1 MWPPFTRL
9 GYCCNLVKSSRINIR
24 WKSVRLLAY
33 TTCSDLSGSSSD
45 TNVLCH
51 PYEKLGKFKVTAT
64 LDQSKRERNSALLFA
79 RELKVFGFK
88 HDVESY
94 MAIIR
99 LLCHSGM
106 GVRLNHLFMYVIDQN
121 INRERV
127 AFEISDLLEA
137 LIEEKLIK
145 AVDVLVK
152 VYASVGRF
160 EEAMH
165 TLSEMRSRAG
175 LMVSTLTCNFVLKE
189 LIEWEKE
196 HMVESVY
203 RELKRKGLIP
213 NVYTYEILIKG
224 RFSMGRLEKAWN
236 IFAQMREAGV
246 KPNAF
251 IIGTYI
257 RELCWKWKTDLAF
270 QTVKAFRDLNE
281 PVDVFAYTCV
291 IRGFVREG
299 KIQDAEDVLLNDMKI
314 REVVPD
320 EDCYG
325 ALILEYLK
333 KGETAKA
340 FDLCDEMKSRVGIEA
355 DYVLMRCMMQYLCGV
370 GSLDEALS
378 FFKEFMQKS
387 SKVFIDGVTFDS
399 AIDAACKLGRMEDA
413 MELVEEWT
421 KGRKMKLWEMH
432 YRTLI
437 DGYCLRGEPWNA
449 LYMFQEMMR
458 NGYRPDS
465 TSYHV
470 LARGFQGCGVSL
482 PLCMLF
488 KHTC

>member
-1 MWPPFTRL
+1 
-9 GYCCNLVKSSRINIR
+9 
-24 WKSVRLLAY
+24 
-33 TTCSDLSGSSSD
+33 
-45 TNVLCH
+45 
-51 PYEKLGKFKVTAT
+51 
-64 LDQSKRERNSALLFA
+64 
-79 RELKVFGFK
+79 
-88 HDVESY
+88 
-94 MAIIR
+94 
-99 LLCHSGM
+99 
-106 GVRLNHLFMYVIDQN
+106 
-121 INRERV
+121 
-127 AFEISDLLEA
+127 
-137 LIEEKLIK
+137 
-145 AVDVLVK
+145 
-152 VYASVGRF
+152 
-160 EEAMH
+160 MH

-236 IFAQMREAGV
+236 VFAQMREAGV

-257 RELCWKWKTDLAF
+257 RELCLMRRTDLAF
-270 QTVKAFRDLNE
+270 QT
-281 PVDVFAYTCV
+281 
-291 IRGFVREG
+291 G

-333 KGETAKA
+333 KWETAKA
-340 FDLCDEMKSRVGIEA
+340 FDLCDEMKSRVGIKA
-355 DYVLMRCMMQYLCGV
+355 DYVLMRCMIQYLCGV

-387 SKVFIDGVTFDS
+387 SKVFIDGVTFDF

-413 MELVEEWT
+413 MELVEEWM

-465 TSYHV
+465 TTYHV

>member
-1 MWPPFTRL
+1 MWPPFIRL
-9 GYCCNLVKSSRINIR
+9 GSCCNLVKSTRNLR

-33 TTCSDLSGSSSD
+33 TTCSDYSGSSSD

-51 PYEKLGKFKVTAT
+51 PYEKLGKFKVAAT

-79 RELKVFGFK
+79 RQLKVFGFK

-165 TLSEMRSRAG
+165 TLSEMRSRGG
-175 LMVSTLTCNFVLKE
+175 LMVSTSTCNFVLKE

-203 RELKRKGLIP
+203 RELKRIGLIP

-236 IFAQMREAGV
+236 VFAQMREAGV

-251 IIGTYI
+251 II
-257 RELCWKWKTDLAF
+257 AF
-270 QTVKAFRDLNE
+270 QTLKAFRDLNE

-320 EDCYG
+320 ADCYG

-333 KGETAKA
+333 KGDTAKT
-340 FDLCDEMKSRVGIEA
+340 FDLCDEMKSRLGIKA
-355 DYVLMRCMMQYLCGV
+355 DYVLMRCMIQYLCGV

-387 SKVFIDGVTFDS
+387 SKVFIDGVTFDL

-413 MELVEEWT
+413 MELVEEGM
-421 KGRKMKLWEMH
+421 KGRKMH
-432 YRTLI
+432 YMTLI

-458 NGYRPDS
+458 NGFRPDS
-465 TSYHV
+465 TTCHV

-482 PLCMLF
+482 PLYMLF